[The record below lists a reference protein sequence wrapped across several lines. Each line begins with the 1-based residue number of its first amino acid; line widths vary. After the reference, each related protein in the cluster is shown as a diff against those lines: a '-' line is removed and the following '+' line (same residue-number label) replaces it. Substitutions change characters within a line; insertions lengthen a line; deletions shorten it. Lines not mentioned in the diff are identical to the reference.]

1 VRVLQLH
8 TRYRQPGGEDAVVRA
23 EAELLRSSGHEVV
36 QYQAQNPPGAAG
48 AIGSLFLSPWNPLQ
62 ARTVQG
68 LAKQVRP
75 DVAHVH
81 NTWYAQSPAVVW
93 ALHRSGIPTVM
104 TLHNYRLVCANGQ
117 LFRDGAPCEDCV
129 GASPWH
135 GVQHGCYRGS
145 VVLSVPAAGTIALHD
160 RLRTWNRVVDRFLVL
175 NQFARER
182 LVRGG
187 LPPDRIEVK
196 PNFVAD
202 PGPRTRPAAS
212 SETVLYVGRL
222 SPEKG
227 VELLVEAW
235 RQVGDG
241 SLELVVVGD
250 GPLRERLERRPA
262 PRLRFTG
269 WLPAEEVRSQ
279 MLRARALVLPSVW
292 YEGQPMTVLEALAAG
307 LPVLGSDIGGV
318 PELLGPLGREWLA
331 APGEVSS
338 WAAAL
343 RAVAHRERVEIA
355 SGRARALYERSFST
369 ATAARALEGAYER
382 ARSRRGG
389 SEDMTV

>member
-62 ARTVQG
+62 ARMVQG

-81 NTWYAQSPAVVW
+81 NTWYAQSPAVIW

-104 TLHNYRLVCANGQ
+104 TVHNYRLVCANGQ

-135 GVQHGCYRGS
+135 GVQHGCYRDS
-145 VVLSVPAAGTIALHD
+145 VALSVPAAGTIALHD

-175 NQFARER
+175 NEFARER

-196 PNFVAD
+196 PNFVTD

-227 VELLVEAW
+227 VAPLVEAW

-241 SLELVVVGD
+241 SLELVVIGD

-343 RAVAHRERVEIA
+343 RALVHRERVEIA
-355 SGRARALYERSFST
+355 SARARALYERSFST

-382 ARSRRGG
+382 ARSRRAG
-389 SEDMTV
+389 SER